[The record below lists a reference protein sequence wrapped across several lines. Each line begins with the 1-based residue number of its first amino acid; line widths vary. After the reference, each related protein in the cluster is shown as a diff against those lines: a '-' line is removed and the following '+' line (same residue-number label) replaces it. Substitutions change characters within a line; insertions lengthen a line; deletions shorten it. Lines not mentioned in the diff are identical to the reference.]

1 MKTYFG
7 TKGFEG
13 IGRVTVQGP
22 GGEVT
27 ALSGDDTV
35 DWEWGR
41 GCNGG
46 LSQYLMIDA
55 TGSVEGW
62 KELHSRKISK
72 LNPDESWTIDWYE
85 LKGFADAAAAAKA
98 AEEAKKN
105 A

>member
-13 IGRVTVQGP
+13 VGRVTVQGP

-27 ALSGDDTV
+27 ALCGDDEM
-35 DWEWGR
+35 DWDWGP
-41 GCNGG
+41 GG
-46 LSQYLMIDA
+46 DSLAYHLMIDA
-55 TGSVEGW
+55 TGATVGASR
-62 KELHSRKISK
+62 LHKQKLSK

-85 LKGFADAAAAAKA
+85 LKGFADEAAAAKA